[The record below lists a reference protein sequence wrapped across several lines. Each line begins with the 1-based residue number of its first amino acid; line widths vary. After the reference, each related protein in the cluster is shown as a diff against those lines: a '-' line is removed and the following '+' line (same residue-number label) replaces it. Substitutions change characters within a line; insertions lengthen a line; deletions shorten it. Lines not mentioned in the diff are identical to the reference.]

1 MKIIAL
7 AVATVTIA
15 GIYVAHNVET
25 IEWTTEVTPLIEEKE
40 TPKIDFELNL
50 DVPPDNIDIP
60 DPLDTPLLVLPPVIV
75 YPKDEALLSFNFSR
89 VIPKIQRMPD
99 LPEIDWQ
106 RYMLDGVMYF
116 EGYYKQRYYCA
127 GGQATI
133 GYGCTNP
140 RIVSKGYVS
149 RSYAKEVLSKE
160 LETARAQVLRVVSV
174 DLNSHQLHA
183 LTSFTFNCGL
193 SNLKRLVEQP
203 GRLNDGNYKSVEV
216 ILPKYRKAG
225 GNIRKG
231 LERRRMW
238 ELKLWR
244 GEKDSNLF

>member
-15 GIYVAHNVET
+15 GIYVARNGVTEK
-25 IEWTTEVTPLIEEKE
+25 WTTEVAPLIEEKE

-50 DVPPDNIDIP
+50 DVLPDNIDIP

-75 YPKDEALLSFNFSR
+75 YPEEDKLLALTLR
-89 VIPKIQRMPD
+89 TEELITPKMP
-99 LPEIDWQ
+99 EVDWHG
-106 RYMLDGVMYF
+106 YMLTGVMYY
-116 EGYYKQRYYCA
+116 EGYYRSSYYCA
-127 GGQATI
+127 GGRATI

-140 RIVSKGYVS
+140 KIVSKGSVS

-160 LETARAQVLRVVSV
+160 LKTAREHVLRVVSV
-174 DLNSHQLHA
+174 DLNKHQLCA

-193 SNLKRLVEQP
+193 SNLKRLVDQP
-203 GRLNDGNYKSVEV
+203 GRLNDGNYKSVEY

-225 GNIRKG
+225 GHIRRG
-231 LERRRMW
+231 LEKRRMW

-244 GEKDSNLF
+244 GERDDDLF